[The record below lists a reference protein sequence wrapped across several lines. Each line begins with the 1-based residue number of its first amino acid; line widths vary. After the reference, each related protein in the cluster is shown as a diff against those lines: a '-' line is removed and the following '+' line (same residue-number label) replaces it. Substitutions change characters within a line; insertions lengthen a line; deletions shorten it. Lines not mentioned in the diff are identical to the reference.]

1 MDVMSG
7 GMHLGGLILPGLAA
21 SMKAYESISP
31 RLKCVMNSQLDLE
44 CLPQRTTD
52 AVSYGILKPIVAIAN
67 ELARGNMIY
76 LTGGDGAYLEKF
88 FSHALYERD
97 LVFAGMR
104 QVINENKE
112 KLCLE

>member
-1 MDVMSG
+1 
-7 GMHLGGLILPGLAA
+7 
-21 SMKAYESISP
+21 
-31 RLKCVMNSQLDLE
+31 MNSQLDLE